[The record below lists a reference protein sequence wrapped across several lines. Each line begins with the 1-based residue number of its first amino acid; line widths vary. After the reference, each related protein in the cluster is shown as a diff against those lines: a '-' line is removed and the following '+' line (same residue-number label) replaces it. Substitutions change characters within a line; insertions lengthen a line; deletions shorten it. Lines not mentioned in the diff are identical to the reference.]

1 MATISQQAI
10 TLAREYL
17 AIVGSKVHIEKALVF
32 GSVARGT
39 ASKDS
44 DIDLVILSE
53 DFKSMELKDRL
64 IMLSRLRG
72 NKFISW
78 PMDILGYT
86 TKEFEKLSKI
96 SPLFKDVKKEAI
108 IIQ

>member
-1 MATISQQAI
+1 
-10 TLAREYL
+10 
-17 AIVGSKVHIEKALVF
+17 
-32 GSVARGT
+32 
-39 ASKDS
+39 
-44 DIDLVILSE
+44 
-53 DFKSMELKDRL
+53 MELKDRL